1 MFCHKCGAQI
11 AEGAVFCHKCG
22 TKAVYEEDAAQPTE
36 QAVVS
41 VAPVAAAPMRST
53 NTMTNQDNF
62 KEFVDNHIQAT
73 TKFRSAED
81 LLKNSKP
88 QMFLWLCFGIP
99 AVIGLVAGGPV
110 GSLLFGLVFGHTAR
124 WIAGGIIRNKYIAE
138 TVGRLNGK
146 IDINDLLRFLNEY
159 LNYLYPYFHEG
170 KLNAGVLRIPFGIKQ
185 KSTAII
191 HVIPDK
197 ESAGADSW
205 KYVFDAEN
213 DPTVL
218 SRIIGITI
226 FSVIQIY
233 SPKHTCLFKT
243 VPILQA
249 AMEYYLKQ
257 YREGTNHVLS

>member
-22 TKAVYEEDAAQPTE
+22 TKVVYEEDATQPAE
-36 QAVVS
+36 QAAVS
-41 VAPVAAAPMRST
+41 AAPVAAVPMRST
-53 NTMTNQDNF
+53 NTMTNHDNF

-99 AVIGLVAGGPV
+99 AVIGLVAGGPI
-110 GSLLFGLVFGHTAR
+110 GALLFGLVFGHTAR
-124 WIAGGIIRNKYIAE
+124 WIAGGIIRNRYIAE
-138 TVGRLNGK
+138 TVGRYEGE
-146 IDINDLLRFLNEY
+146 IDVCDLLRFLNEHLGY
-159 LNYLYPYFHEG
+159 LHPYIHGG
-170 KLNAGVLRIPFGIKQ
+170 KLNTGILSFPFGIKQ

-197 ESAGADSW
+197 ENAGADSW
-205 KYVFDAEN
+205 KYVFDAQN
-213 DPTVL
+213 NPSTL
-218 SRIIGITI
+218 SRIIGVTI
-226 FSVIQIY
+226 LSLIQIY
-233 SPKHTCLFKT
+233 EPKHTCLFKT

-257 YREGTNHVLS
+257 YRGKNNNVLS